1 MGAAAAEGSA
11 RAVGE
16 AAGTPSLL
24 RRQGSGGAA
33 QNFGSGRHSGA
44 QVVHTVTC
52 RDLTLAALR
61 AAPEGSSLACEEFT
75 ALNCLWRV
83 RVKPNEV
90 RVGDAKGNN
99 YKNLEVLLELATPDC
114 TVPLDAF
121 SAQVY
126 GLGPKARA
134 VQETAL
140 TFSTKAPLPPGAVAA
155 TTLCSVWRDAL
166 WHSAEEDERAVLPGG
181 CLTVGLQLRA
191 AALTWGPA
199 GAVAALRPRADPT
212 QSLGAQLARLL
223 VAGGEGAVAPDV
235 TFTFAGAHAGAP
247 PQRAHSFLLSLRSSV
262 LRSQFRFPGQDAAN
276 GPPFAVTAPEEVTP
290 AAMALLLRYI
300 YTDGVDGVDGVVAG
314 PDAAQVLTELLIAA
328 NYYDIA
334 GLLSLCDE
342 LVEGALCA
350 GNVLGAL
357 QLAHALCRERLC
369 AGALRCA
376 AAHVDELLDTREWT
390 QLPAALQNAVV
401 RTVRNHGEPASIR
414 DSPPASRSRSTED
427 LAAQDGSKRA

>member
-11 RAVGE
+11 HAVGE

-24 RRQGSGGAA
+24 RRQGSGSAH
-33 QNFGSGRHSGA
+33 GSARHGGA
-44 QVVHTVTC
+44 QVVHTITC
-52 RDLTLAALR
+52 RDLSLAALR
-61 AAPEGSSLACEEFT
+61 AAGEGSTVACEEFT
-75 ALNCLWRV
+75 ALNSVWRV
-83 RVKPNEV
+83 RVKPNET

-99 YKNLEVLLELATPDC
+99 YKQLEVLLELVTPEC

-126 GLGPKARA
+126 GLGPKARS
-134 VQETAL
+134 VQDSGL

-155 TTLCSVWRDAL
+155 TTLCSVWRDSL
-166 WHSAEEDERAVLPGG
+166 WHIAEEEEGAVLPGG
-181 CLTVGLQLRA
+181 CLTVGIQLRA
-191 AALTWGPA
+191 AALTWGPAA

-235 TFTFAGAHAGAP
+235 TFTFAGPHAGAP